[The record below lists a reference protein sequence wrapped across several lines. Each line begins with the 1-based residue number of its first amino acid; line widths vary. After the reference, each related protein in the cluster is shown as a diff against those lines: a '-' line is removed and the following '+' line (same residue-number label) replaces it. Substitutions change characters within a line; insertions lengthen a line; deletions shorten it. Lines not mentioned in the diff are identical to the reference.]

1 MHPQTKMDGEKIRED
16 LDRVVES
23 CRCKAKWNNADRK
36 ALHNIRKA
44 LGAPTKV
51 AIALGVAVPTLHW
64 WERQVDESK
73 AEEQQRPPPEQQLLK
88 LYRMLD
94 LDVPA
99 TIGTEPKTPAVI
111 LKARTICEVLERAGY
126 CDRTWTM
133 RSGRPFVV
141 LHDAKMLA
149 NMLESLRGGKTHA
162 HFVYRAPKKGEDAE
176 CRFSQAKI
184 SFEALWK
191 RISAGTVPLSIL
203 KRVHKVPIADENE
216 ANKLG
221 LVDPWN
227 SFCMCEYN
235 EEGRA
240 QFGRSV
246 DVWQEVII
254 DTSPDS
260 QIQNKRLVWLELPA
274 EEAEKWR
281 DSRIRLLEEN
291 IAGKNG

>member
-1 MHPQTKMDGEKIRED
+1 MNAEKIRED

-23 CRCKAKWNNADRK
+23 CRTKEKWNNADRK
-36 ALHNIRKA
+36 ALHCVRKA
-44 LGAPTKV
+44 LGPPTKV
-51 AIALGVAVPTLHW
+51 AIALGVSVPTLHW
-64 WERQVDESK
+64 WERQVDADK
-73 AEEQQRPPPEQQLLK
+73 AEELQPPPPEPQLMK
-88 LYRMLD
+88 LYRVLPV
-94 LDVPA
+94 DVAPPEPVLA
-99 TIGTEPKTPAVI
+99 AIETEPKMPAVI
-111 LKARTICEVLERAGY
+111 LKARTISEVLERAGY

-141 LHDAKMLA
+141 LHDEKMLET
-149 NMLESLRGGKTHA
+149 MLEFLRKGKTHA
-162 HFVYRAPKKGEDAE
+162 HFVYRAPKKGEDLE
-176 CRFSQAKI
+176 NRFSQAKI

-191 RISAGTVPLSIL
+191 RISARTVPPSIL
-203 KRVHKVPIADENE
+203 KRIHKVPVAGENE

-227 SFCMCEYN
+227 SFCMFEYN

-254 DTSPDS
+254 DTSPDP
-260 QIQNKRLVWLELPA
+260 QIQNKRCIWLELPA

-281 DSRIRLLEEN
+281 DSRIRLLE
-291 IAGKNG
+291 KNKAA